1 MTWRLRGCQRC
12 GGDVYCYDRHPDWTC
27 LACGS
32 DTTNGRPPSQ
42 RQKPKAP
49 TDSERIAGVLEGFLA
64 RLAAEGGA

>member
-1 MTWRLRGCQRC
+1 MWRLRACQRC
-12 GGDVYCYDRHPDWTC
+12 NGDLLSSGWDGSWTC
-27 LACGS
+27 LQCGS